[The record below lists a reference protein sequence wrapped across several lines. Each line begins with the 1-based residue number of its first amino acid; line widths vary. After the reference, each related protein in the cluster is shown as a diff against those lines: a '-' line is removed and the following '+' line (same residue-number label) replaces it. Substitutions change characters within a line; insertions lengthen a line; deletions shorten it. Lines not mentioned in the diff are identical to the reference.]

1 MTHAR
6 HGRKRDPVRFYGKFT
21 WFARPRMRASPGAR
35 VMFNFVVAFIVFGL
49 FVALLLL
56 VRARG
61 GEARSTS
68 VWAAQGISLVLVC
81 MLMVA
86 GGFVFKGFVD

>member
-1 MTHAR
+1 
-6 HGRKRDPVRFYGKFT
+6 
-21 WFARPRMRASPGAR
+21 
-35 VMFNFVVAFIVFGL
+35 MFNFIAALIVFGL

-61 GEARSTS
+61 GEARIKS
-68 VWAAQGISLVLVC
+68 VWAAQGISLALVC

-86 GGFVFKGFVD
+86 GGFAFKGLVD